1 MQTGGRGAARKG
13 EGRGAAAP
21 AGNARRPDDI
31 SSVNRDRLTY
41 CLLGLVSRTLTVKL
55 RGDTVYEGQF
65 HSCDVNGD
73 QSITLKHARKVTDDP
88 SADTAVIPNLIISGK
103 DWLQVTGMDIPPLAE
118 PDEPS
123 QKFATDGE
131 ITKGNGQI
139 EQRELV
145 PWSDTSA
152 VPETAGGLGNV
163 KDIQEFDQFEVARRM
178 TGRDSGDFQMEQ
190 YTTQLDVKKMD
201 PETRR
206 KADAIARE
214 IEAGTQHSHAEE
226 KLEGGDR
233 EGDEEAAFGASQPI
247 VKREEPQEQQ
257 AKASGSIPQLPTREL
272 GGASPPHLPGGNRLA
287 NDLGGQKQRGMMSEM
302 KRINALNLEP
312 TLPKIDNVR
321 RPFKE
326 SNSRSRQ
333 SQGAMDLKAEFQQS
347 LERIKGKEAAK
358 AKTPS
363 GAPGSGDA
371 TWSASQS
378 QGQSQFA
385 MAPQTSDQGGYPN
398 NGGGDSTKSMSKASS
413 LNPQAKAFSMNP
425 QAGEFTPSGGA
436 AAPAAVSTP
445 QANKPV
451 ISMKQFPVL
460 KTKNWETARK
470 DLKELL
476 EPFFQKSKDPMSPQ
490 NTVAEWANAKG
501 PPYIQTLGQP
511 RAGTQQPQMTP
522 GPCAGS
528 CAGGWQQRP
537 QGPQGHGP
545 SMNPATAGNS
555 GGAQPSADDWRAKS
569 LQQAQPMTQPGQ
581 GVTAGGNQPQMYGQ
595 MYMGAG
601 PAQGCGGCMPQQSQ
615 QHQQQQQP
623 QQPSQQLPQQ
633 QQGPGG
639 FAPQMMM
646 AGCPQQGQM
655 MMVAAGQGGGQCGM
669 NMVNSGAMPKM
680 PGPQQQMMV
689 MQGQGAQG
697 QQQQQMMYVM
707 VAPGQGGCFPQQG
720 FMPQGGCMPG
730 PPQGQGDQSQG
741 QMMQQQ
747 MFQQQQRGQG

>member
-1 MQTGGRGAARKG
+1 MQTGGRGAARKS

-31 SSVNRDRLTY
+31 SNVNRERLTY
-41 CLLGLVSRTLTVKL
+41 CLLGLTSRTLTVKL

-65 HSCDVNGD
+65 HSCDVNND
-73 QSITLKHARKVTDDP
+73 QSITLNHARKVTDDP
-88 SADTAVIPNLIISGK
+88 SADNAVIPQLIIPGK
-103 DWLQVTGMDIPPLAE
+103 DWLQITGMDIPPIAE

-123 QKFATDGE
+123 QKFAIDSE
-131 ITKGNGQI
+131 ITKGTGQI

-145 PWSDTSA
+145 PWTDTS
-152 VPETAGGLGNV
+152 VPETVGGLGSA
-163 KDIQEFDQFEVARRM
+163 KDAQNFDQFEVARRM

-201 PETRR
+201 PEARR
-206 KADAIARE
+206 RADAIARE

-226 KLEGGDR
+226 KLEGGD
-233 EGDEEAAFGASQPI
+233 GDEEAAFGASQPI

-257 AKASGSIPQLPTREL
+257 AKASGAIPQLPMREP
-272 GGASPPHLPGGNRLA
+272 GGASPSALPGGNRLA
-287 NDLGGQKQRGMMSEM
+287 NDLGGQKRGMMSEM

-321 RPFKE
+321 RNLKD

-333 SQGAMDLKAEFQQS
+333 PNSAMDLKAEFQQS
-347 LERIKGKEAAK
+347 LESIKRKESAK
-358 AKTPS
+358 CKTPS

-371 TWSASQS
+371 FPP
-378 QGQSQFA
+378 GQSMA
-385 MAPQTSDQGGYPN
+385 MAPQGSDQGGYPN
-398 NGGGDSTKSMSKASS
+398 NGGGDTSKSVSKSSS
-413 LNPQAKAFSMNP
+413 LNPQAKAFAMNP

-436 AAPAAVSTP
+436 AATAAVSAP

-460 KTKNWETARK
+460 KTKNWEIGRK

-476 EPFFQKSKDPMSPQ
+476 EPFFLKSKDPMSPM
-490 NTVAEWANAKG
+490 NTAAEWTNAKG

-511 RAGTQQPQMTP
+511 RAGTQQQMQP

-528 CAGGWQQRP
+528 CAGGWQQRQ

-545 SMNPATAGNS
+545 GMPANAGNS
-555 GGAQPSADDWRAKS
+555 AGAQPSADDWRAKS
-569 LQQAQPMTQPGQ
+569 MQQQQQQQPMTQPGQ
-581 GVTAGGNQPQMYGQ
+581 GVNAGGNQPQMYGQ
-595 MYMGAG
+595 MYMGSG
-601 PAQGCGGCMPQQSQ
+601 PAQGCGGCMPQQNQ
-615 QHQQQQQP
+615 QHQQQQQ
-623 QQPSQQLPQQ
+623 QSQQLPQQ

-669 NMVNSGAMPKM
+669 NMVNAGAMPKM

-689 MQGQGAQG
+689 MPGQGQPG